1 MSNAKTILYNEAQGD
16 PLEELMEKKI
26 PTIVVHKNISVE
38 ITLGI
43 FMNINSNLNEKQQ
56 NLIQILSKYQ
66 KAFAWEDTN
75 MKGID
80 PQICTHHIYIEK
92 YARTI

>member
-1 MSNAKTILYNEAQGD
+1 MKEALRIKNQLEYDVLNNFINIPTVVSKPTCQMLKGFLDNEAQGD

-43 FMNINSNLNEKQQ
+43 FMNINSNLNEQQKQKF
-56 NLIQILSKYQ
+56 IQILSKYQ
-66 KAFAWEDTN
+66 
-75 MKGID
+75 
-80 PQICTHHIYIEK
+80 
-92 YARTI
+92 